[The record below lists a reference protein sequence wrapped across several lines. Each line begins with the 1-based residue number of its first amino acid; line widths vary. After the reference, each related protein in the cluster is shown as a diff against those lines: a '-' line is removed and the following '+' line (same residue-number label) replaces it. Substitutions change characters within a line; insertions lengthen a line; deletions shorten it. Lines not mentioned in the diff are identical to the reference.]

1 MWMVWM
7 CVVLS
12 DLSCCSHSCL
22 MSDRLCWHL
31 RARSAGPALRRTM
44 TLVDLP
50 GIAKVPVGD
59 QPSDIEKRIRK
70 MVLEYIRHP
79 TCVVLA
85 VSAANADLV
94 NSDALELA
102 RVVDPDGRRTVGE
115 PPGRGLVSHA
125 MLHLLERPFY
135 LCWCMSWKCSRDCRG
150 AQLDFQP

>member
-1 MWMVWM
+1 
-7 CVVLS
+7 
-12 DLSCCSHSCL
+12 
-22 MSDRLCWHL
+22 
-31 RARSAGPALRRTM
+31 M

-102 RVVDPDGRRTVGE
+102 RVVDPEGRRTVGE
-115 PPGRGLVSHA
+115 PPGRSPGVTLHAAVSR
-125 MLHLLERPFY
+125 ETFR
-135 LCWCMSWKCSRDCRG
+135 LCQWVSQKRSRG
-150 AQLDFQP
+150 

>member
-1 MWMVWM
+1 
-7 CVVLS
+7 
-12 DLSCCSHSCL
+12 
-22 MSDRLCWHL
+22 
-31 RARSAGPALRRTM
+31 M

-79 TCVVLA
+79 TCVILA

-102 RVVDPDGRRTVGE
+102 RHVDPEGRRTVGE
-115 PPGRGLVSHA
+115 PAARCSLRHIDAQGAASLTCKPSFDHCSGHGLSQDTGRA
-125 MLHLLERPFY
+125 
-135 LCWCMSWKCSRDCRG
+135 
-150 AQLDFQP
+150 

>member
-1 MWMVWM
+1 
-7 CVVLS
+7 
-12 DLSCCSHSCL
+12 
-22 MSDRLCWHL
+22 
-31 RARSAGPALRRTM
+31 M

-79 TCVVLA
+79 TCVILA

-102 RVVDPDGRRTVGE
+102 RHVDPEGRRTVGE
-115 PPGRGLVSHA
+115 LAAYTHCQTSVALQFLSFEPHA
-125 MLHLLERPFY
+125 NSSAALQ
-135 LCWCMSWKCSRDCRG
+135 CSPSSPV
-150 AQLDFQP
+150 QNTVKSL

>member
-1 MWMVWM
+1 
-7 CVVLS
+7 
-12 DLSCCSHSCL
+12 
-22 MSDRLCWHL
+22 MSMSFTTLC
-31 RARSAGPALRRTM
+31 RTM

-79 TCVVLA
+79 TCVILA

-102 RVVDPDGRRTVGE
+102 RLADPEGRRTVGE
-115 PPGRGLVSHA
+115 QHSCVTTVSKRTH
-125 MLHLLERPFY
+125 E
-135 LCWCMSWKCSRDCRG
+135 
-150 AQLDFQP
+150 

>member
-1 MWMVWM
+1 
-7 CVVLS
+7 
-12 DLSCCSHSCL
+12 
-22 MSDRLCWHL
+22 
-31 RARSAGPALRRTM
+31 M

-79 TCVVLA
+79 TCVILA

-102 RVVDPDGRRTVGE
+102 RVVDPEGRRTVGT
-115 PPGRGLVSHA
+115 PSGRSPSTISYAAVSQET
-125 MLHLLERPFY
+125 LHL
-135 LCWCMSWKCSRDCRG
+135 C
-150 AQLDFQP
+150 

>member
-1 MWMVWM
+1 MWSAFLAMQAVPA
-7 CVVLS
+7 L
-12 DLSCCSHSCL
+12 DNDTASCL
-22 MSDRLCWHL
+22 LIGHLCL
-31 RARSAGPALRRTM
+31 CSTM

-79 TCVVLA
+79 TCVILA

-102 RVVDPDGRRTVGE
+102 RLTDPEGRRTVGA
-115 PPGRGLVSHA
+115 PS
-125 MLHLLERPFY
+125 LHLFLPVLLSCWKHCVCLRLAWRPDVG
-135 LCWCMSWKCSRDCRG
+135 R
-150 AQLDFQP
+150 P

>member
-1 MWMVWM
+1 
-7 CVVLS
+7 
-12 DLSCCSHSCL
+12 
-22 MSDRLCWHL
+22 
-31 RARSAGPALRRTM
+31 M

-79 TCVVLA
+79 TCVILA

-102 RVVDPDGRRTVGE
+102 RAADPEGRRTVGGHHYYDISLKTIFCCCNWIFA
-115 PPGRGLVSHA
+115 PNKHPCTLV
-125 MLHLLERPFY
+125 
-135 LCWCMSWKCSRDCRG
+135 
-150 AQLDFQP
+150 

>member
-1 MWMVWM
+1 
-7 CVVLS
+7 
-12 DLSCCSHSCL
+12 
-22 MSDRLCWHL
+22 
-31 RARSAGPALRRTM
+31 M

-102 RVVDPDGRRTVGE
+102 RVVDPEGRRTVGTLSGRS
-115 PPGRGLVSHA
+115 PGTISYVAVSQET
-125 MLHLLERPFY
+125 LHL
-135 LCWCMSWKCSRDCRG
+135 CRCI
-150 AQLDFQP
+150 L

>member
-1 MWMVWM
+1 
-7 CVVLS
+7 
-12 DLSCCSHSCL
+12 
-22 MSDRLCWHL
+22 
-31 RARSAGPALRRTM
+31 M

-79 TCVVLA
+79 TCVILA

-102 RVVDPDGRRTVGE
+102 RLTDPEGRRTVGT
-115 PPGRGLVSHA
+115 PS
-125 MLHLLERPFY
+125 LHLFLPVLLSLVKSVVY
-135 LCWCMSWKCSRDCRG
+135 V
-150 AQLDFQP
+150 

>member
-1 MWMVWM
+1 M
-7 CVVLS
+7 
-12 DLSCCSHSCL
+12 
-22 MSDRLCWHL
+22 
-31 RARSAGPALRRTM
+31 
-44 TLVDLP
+44 DLP

-102 RVVDPDGRRTVGE
+102 RHVDPDGRRTVGE
-115 PPGRGLVSHA
+115 SAARSSFRALGRCQPSPSCRLLLTGVGASRHRTHARNSLTHQGLKAGVCDH
-125 MLHLLERPFY
+125 EGPVF
-135 LCWCMSWKCSRDCRG
+135 LCWG
-150 AQLDFQP
+150 IVG

>member
-1 MWMVWM
+1 MQAFLKAQPFEAEADGHGAAIP
-7 CVVLS
+7 C
-12 DLSCCSHSCL
+12 
-22 MSDRLCWHL
+22 
-31 RARSAGPALRRTM
+31 RTM

-79 TCVVLA
+79 TCVILA

-102 RVVDPDGRRTVGE
+102 RLADPEGRRTVGE
-115 PPGRGLVSHA
+115 QHLVSSFVMH
-125 MLHLLERPFY
+125 RPIN
-135 LCWCMSWKCSRDCRG
+135 LNVVP
-150 AQLDFQP
+150 AIT

>member
-1 MWMVWM
+1 
-7 CVVLS
+7 
-12 DLSCCSHSCL
+12 
-22 MSDRLCWHL
+22 
-31 RARSAGPALRRTM
+31 M

-79 TCVVLA
+79 TCVILA

-102 RVVDPDGRRTVGE
+102 RAADPEGRRTVGGH
-115 PPGRGLVSHA
+115 PSCKLMSSK
-125 MLHLLERPFY
+125 LLSKAHGC
-135 LCWCMSWKCSRDCRG
+135 LCLG
-150 AQLDFQP
+150 AFHSYY

>member
-1 MWMVWM
+1 
-7 CVVLS
+7 
-12 DLSCCSHSCL
+12 
-22 MSDRLCWHL
+22 
-31 RARSAGPALRRTM
+31 M

-79 TCVVLA
+79 TCVILA

-102 RVVDPDGRRTVGE
+102 RHVDPEGRRTVGE
-115 PPGRGLVSHA
+115 LVAHS
-125 MLHLLERPFY
+125 
-135 LCWCMSWKCSRDCRG
+135 LCV
-150 AQLDFQP
+150 

>member
-1 MWMVWM
+1 M
-7 CVVLS
+7 L
-12 DLSCCSHSCL
+12 L
-22 MSDRLCWHL
+22 
-31 RARSAGPALRRTM
+31 AGLPGVRPGAAGICAPAQRGQVLRRTM

-102 RVVDPDGRRTVGE
+102 RVVDPEGRRTVGE
-115 PPGRGLVSHA
+115 PRER
-125 MLHLLERPFY
+125 LLGI
-135 LCWCMSWKCSRDCRG
+135 M
-150 AQLDFQP
+150 

>member
-1 MWMVWM
+1 MPLA
-7 CVVLS
+7 LS
-12 DLSCCSHSCL
+12 MSEQALLASVCWLSL
-22 MSDRLCWHL
+22 
-31 RARSAGPALRRTM
+31 ASAARRTM

-79 TCVVLA
+79 TCVILA

-102 RVVDPDGRRTVGE
+102 RVVDPEGRRTVGE
-115 PPGRGLVSHA
+115 PPGRLPCLTCHA
-125 MLHLLERPFY
+125 CIFPGDPP
-135 LCWCMSWKCSRDCRG
+135 LCRCI
-150 AQLDFQP
+150 P

>member
-1 MWMVWM
+1 
-7 CVVLS
+7 
-12 DLSCCSHSCL
+12 
-22 MSDRLCWHL
+22 
-31 RARSAGPALRRTM
+31 M

-102 RVVDPDGRRTVGE
+102 RVVDPEGRRTVGE
-115 PPGRGLVSHA
+115 PPERLLGIMSYAAVSQET
-125 MLHLLERPFY
+125 LH
-135 LCWCMSWKCSRDCRG
+135 LCWCI
-150 AQLDFQP
+150 P